1 MKILIAE
8 DDVVLRNLLQVLL
21 VRLGHQTIV
30 AYDGTEAL
38 AVVRDQA
45 QFDVA
50 VLDWMMPGTSG
61 PDVCRAIREVYVERR
76 PFVLMLTAKSEPT
89 DIVAAL
95 DGGADEFLTKPYR
108 PMELAA
114 RMRVAG
120 RLMTMQDELIAARRL
135 VVYQATHDLA
145 SGALNR
151 GAFLTSLHD
160 LLVERQAAPS
170 PVSVVRIGVGAH
182 RSPVRV
188 DEDVMRAMVERV
200 RAHAPAGALIG
211 RTGEQELLIVL
222 PDADEKEADAALLVI
237 KRGVDATPLVTPLG
251 PVTVRIETNVVTA
264 RTVPELDLAWML
276 CVVDAMEEGA
286 GGVGDSG
293 ERFCLEGA
301 C

>member
-1 MKILIAE
+1 
-8 DDVVLRNLLQVLL
+8 
-21 VRLGHQTIV
+21 
-30 AYDGTEAL
+30 
-38 AVVRDQA
+38 
-45 QFDVA
+45 
-50 VLDWMMPGTSG
+50 
-61 PDVCRAIREVYVERR
+61 
-76 PFVLMLTAKSEPT
+76 
-89 DIVAAL
+89 
-95 DGGADEFLTKPYR
+95 
-108 PMELAA
+108 
-114 RMRVAG
+114 MRVAG

-151 GAFLTSLHD
+151 GAFLTALHD

-182 RSPVRV
+182 PSPVRV
-188 DEDVMRAMVERV
+188 DEDVLSAMVERV
-200 RAHAPAGALIG
+200 RTHAPAGAFIG

-237 KRGVDATPLVTPLG
+237 KRGVHATPLVTPLG
-251 PVTVRIETNVVTA
+251 PVTVRIATNVVTA

-276 CVVDAMEEGA
+276 CVVDAMGEGA
-286 GGVGDSG
+286 GGAGSSG